1 MRVRRREADEIG
13 LQIAPMCDVVF
24 LVLTFFMLT
33 THLARQER
41 AGAVRL
47 PVASAAAAAERAGAD
62 ERLAVTVDAQGG
74 LSLGGTPVDAAALR
88 QRMRERAQAHPPLK
102 IVLRADA
109 ATPARRIR
117 EVIGWSAE
125 AGAAEVAL
133 GTTPERK

>member
-1 MRVRRREADEIG
+1 VRVRRRDADEIG

-41 AGAVRL
+41 MAAVRL
-47 PVASAAAAAERAGAD
+47 PTASAAGLADGAEG
-62 ERLAVTVDAQGG
+62 RLAVTVDAQGNA
-74 LSLGGTPVDAAALR
+74 SVGGAALDAAALR
-88 QRMRERAQAHPPLK
+88 QLMRERAKAHPPLK

-125 AGAAEVAL
+125 AGASEVAL
-133 GTTPERK
+133 GTTGDRR